1 MGLFRYKALKSGTGA
16 DGGRQPLRLE
26 QKPTAAA
33 IQELGKLLKQEWSQR
48 HQRTDELRQLEP
60 TECAAICLAIVLRH
74 YGLHRPLSEL
84 RHACGISRD
93 GSNAAQL
100 VLAARQYGLE
110 ARGFKQGIR
119 ALRDI
124 ETPAVLFWEFNHF
137 VVVEAFDDAGAW
149 INNPASGRSHLSADD
164 LDKAYTGIVLT
175 LKPGAAFA
183 PGGHE
188 PSRVKA
194 LWRQLNLSRLS
205 LRVSFLLSLGST
217 AALLLLLLVEGNTIN
232 SWMILLVLAAA
243 GLAPIVHA
251 LARQIEHRSGTRLQR
266 RLLSM
271 PDWALQQ
278 HLLRELSGRHQGVRR
293 VSDFIG
299 RDLLIS
305 LPLLF
310 LLLLGG
316 AIASHQNPLAGIVLL
331 LGMGTVLAMLLFEER
346 LQHPLENEATRL
358 ERLQQHQLNHDMQ
371 DPRTL
376 KSLCL
381 EQSVLQ
387 RWSGLHAHSTQERQ
401 HQRRQQHL
409 TAWLP
414 ELLTWAVPILLI
426 SLHPGETQVVLI
438 ALAWLWILDRIR
450 GVQKQWLRISEPL
463 DRIQAVQAEP
473 RDPLLMHA
481 LGSADQK
488 SADEKSAAEES
499 PERNA
504 ATLDTRALH
513 YGHVPGRSD
522 LINGLNLHI
531 ASGEWLAITG
541 RSGSGKSTLLQL
553 MAGLKQ
559 PEAGSVLLN
568 GKPLLHWSRNQRCRT
583 MAMVSQDDALL
594 PISVRD
600 NLTLWN
606 REINDQTI
614 EAVCQALG
622 IGTAIQQLPDGL
634 DTELGD
640 GGMNLSGGQRQ
651 LLNLARALLQN
662 PRLLLLDEATS
673 ALDTRSEAC
682 VLEHLRTLNCTVVM
696 VAHRS
701 GSLRM
706 ADRVIN
712 INQMQTNLTDPT
724 P

>member
-26 QKPTAAA
+26 QKPIAAA
-33 IQELGKLLKQEWSQR
+33 LQELGRLLKQEWRQR
-48 HQRTDELRQLEP
+48 HQRTNELRQLEP

-110 ARGFKQGIR
+110 AKGFKQGIR

-137 VVVEAFDDAGAW
+137 VVLEAFDDAGAW

-164 LDKAYTGIVLT
+164 LDQDYTGIVLT
-175 LKPGAAFA
+175 LKPGPAFA
-183 PGGHE
+183 RGGHE
-188 PSRVKA
+188 PSRVRA
-194 LWRQLNLSRLS
+194 LWRQLNLSTPQLRLS
-205 LRVSFLLSLGST
+205 LLLSLGSA

-232 SWMILLVLAAA
+232 RWMIPLVLAAA
-243 GLAPIVHA
+243 GLAPMVHA
-251 LARQIEHRSGTRLQR
+251 VARQIEHHSGTRLQR

-293 VSDFIG
+293 ISDFIG

-305 LPLLF
+305 LPLLI
-310 LLLLGG
+310 LLLIGG
-316 AIASHQNPLAGIVLL
+316 GLASYQNPPAGMVLL
-331 LGMGTVLAMLLFEER
+331 LGLATVLAVLLFEER
-346 LQHPLENEATRL
+346 LQHPLENEATRR
-358 ERLQQHQLNHDMQ
+358 ERLQQHQLNHDLQ

-387 RWSGLHAHSTQERQ
+387 RWSGLHAHSIQERQ
-401 HQRRQQHL
+401 HQRRQHHL
-409 TAWLP
+409 TTWLP

-426 SLHPGETQVVLI
+426 SLHPGETQMVLI
-438 ALAWLWILDRIR
+438 ALAWLWILERIR
-450 GVQKQWLRISEPL
+450 GVQRQWLGISEPL

-473 RDPLLMHA
+473 KDPLIMHPA
-481 LGSADQK
+481 GGADQ
-488 SADEKSAAEES
+488 KSAAEES

-504 ATLDTRALH
+504 ATLETRALH

-568 GKPLLHWSRNQRCRT
+568 GKPLLQWSRNHRCRT
-583 MAMVSQDDALL
+583 VAMVSQDDALL

-712 INQMQTNLTDPT
+712 INQIPTNPMDP
-724 P
+724 PP